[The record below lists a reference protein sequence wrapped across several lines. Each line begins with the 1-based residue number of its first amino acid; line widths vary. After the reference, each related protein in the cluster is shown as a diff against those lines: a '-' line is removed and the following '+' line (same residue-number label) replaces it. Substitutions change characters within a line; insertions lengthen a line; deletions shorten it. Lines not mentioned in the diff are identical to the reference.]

1 MQEQRSAPLT
11 VYVFRDN
18 GFAPSGDTVVCI
30 ADKKQIESTLG
41 QGQLENLFFG
51 STTYRND
58 TTEEEYLGV
67 WGERNASRFR
77 QLLRDRGIEIQVQK
91 ARPATARRKL
101 KLTRPGQRT
110 KPRLIQNT

>member
-1 MQEQRSAPLT
+1 MQEERSALLT

-18 GFAPSGDTVVCI
+18 GFSPSGDTVVCV
-30 ADKKQIESTLG
+30 ADKRKIESTFG
-41 QGQLENLFFG
+41 REQFESLFFG

-91 ARPATARRKL
+91 ARPPTARCKL
-101 KLTRPGQRT
+101 KSTRPGQRT
-110 KPRLIQNT
+110 KLQRLQNT